1 MKINCPKC
9 NWQPTGEP
17 LWVCDSYCNHVFD
30 TFSSFGVCPKCSKR
44 YSQTACPACNSWSL
58 HEDWYKD
65 LGPLLQKELKKIEK
79 DLTIVKD

>member
-30 TFSSFGVCPKCSKR
+30 TFSSFEVCPKCSKR
-44 YSQTACPACNSWSL
+44 YSQTACPACYSWSL
-58 HEDWYKD
+58 HED
-65 LGPLLQKELKKIEK
+65 
-79 DLTIVKD
+79 